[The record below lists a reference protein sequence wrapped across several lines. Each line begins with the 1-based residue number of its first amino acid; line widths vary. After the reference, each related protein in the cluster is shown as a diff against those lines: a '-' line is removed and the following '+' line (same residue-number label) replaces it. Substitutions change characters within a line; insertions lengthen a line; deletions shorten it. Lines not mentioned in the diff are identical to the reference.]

1 MPGQHTD
8 HHASIQARSP
18 HRAPQLHPCQ
28 VTTHTTSAPF
38 MPVSTQTTRPPSMQ
52 GQCTDQSSSTYA
64 RSAHRPPR
72 LHPCQVSAQTSP
84 ALPMQGQH
92 TDHPTSIHARSAHN
106 NPSSI
111 HARSAHTL
119 FMMPALL
126 TPYRAHVLNLFSI
139 NDIPFVHISS
149 QPFCIAPSIF
159 LSPLHLNT
167 CFQEVL
173 HLFHH

>member
-1 MPGQHTD
+1 MPGHHSD
-8 HHASIQARSP
+8 HPTSI
-18 HRAPQLHPCQ
+18 H
-28 VTTHTTSAPF
+28 
-38 MPVSTQTTRPPSMQ
+38 
-52 GQCTDQSSSTYA
+52 A
-64 RSAHRPPR
+64 RSAHRPPH

-92 TDHPTSIHARSAHN
+92 TGHLTSIHARSAHN

-126 TPYRAHVLNLFSI
+126 TPYRVRVLNLFSI
-139 NDIPFVHISS
+139 SDIPFVHISS

-159 LSPLHLNT
+159 LSPLHLST
-167 CFQEVL
+167 CSQEVL